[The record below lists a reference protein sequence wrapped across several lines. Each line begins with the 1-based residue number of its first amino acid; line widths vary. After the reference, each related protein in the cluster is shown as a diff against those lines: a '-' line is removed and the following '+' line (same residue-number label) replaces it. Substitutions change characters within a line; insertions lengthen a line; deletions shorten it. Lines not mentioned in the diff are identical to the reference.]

1 MDTSKLLQVYTASA
15 GAGKTYTLSE
25 EYIALA
31 LRNPEQSYQHILAVT
46 FTKKAT
52 EEMKSRIIEALY
64 DITQQKSPMCSSL
77 CERLQLSPEALVQKA
92 KTALKVLLS
101 DYSAFKIKTID
112 SFFEEIVRSF
122 ATEIGHQ
129 SNYRIEL
136 DNDYWLHKGT
146 LLLFNSLENEEK
158 KDARSWIDSIVKSGI
173 DEGDRYNVL
182 PQIEN
187 IGKQIFAAAELQGTV
202 AYALPTNEEI
212 ESLRKEID
220 SSITALSIEKKSS
233 SAKVTSEEMLRYNS
247 LQCIAKELPL
257 LATLGHI
264 DASMKEEGKEQNTML
279 LFSSQ
284 AFINTLINSG
294 DSDSSFLYERTGVA
308 IHNFMIDEFQ
318 DTSRLQYNNLK
329 PLLANSLSAGNKNLI
344 VGDVKQS
351 IYKFRHCDRT
361 ILQEAVPADFE
372 YYYNQTTLKQNW
384 RSAPEIV
391 NFNNIL
397 FKQLPGTVS
406 KMLAD
411 TIQNSLAKVVSDDCC
426 PLDQYKINQLT
437 QSINETYKHSEQK
450 ASFPDN
456 HGGVE
461 YYLLDT
467 GHSPITSE
475 EENGVPPLCEKI
487 IDLIVHKKYK
497 PRDIAVLVNTNKQAG
512 EVAATFLQFVEKNPR
527 CKELFKFTSA
537 EALKLSSSKIVGLII
552 DLLSALS
559 DNKDRTSYDVA
570 HLRYRNLIDKDINKA
585 SFKTY
590 FDSLKEEAAHSTLS
604 HLTNQIIK
612 QIASK
617 IPESE
622 ITYVMALQ
630 DTIDDFHQDRKGSLA
645 EFVDWWHTR
654 GYKQDLPTRDENA
667 INIMTIHKAKG
678 LGFPIVL
685 LPFLTW
691 DLGFTNLSSR
701 SAYLWVS
708 PSHVLSSG
716 TEYPSL
722 KVPIK
727 RTKELEKTLFLKEYY
742 EEMVK
747 EVIDR
752 LNLFYVAATRAK
764 KGMVLWVKTPT
775 DREQKKLLLH
785 TVLSEVLWGKEGNK
799 LLPTQEIPSQ
809 EDRAEETKNTE
820 SLSVPSIHHYLE
832 GNLPRLR
839 IHLQAQ
845 ERFEEENLIERG
857 SALHEILSNVSVAE
871 SLPFAISKAI
881 AEGYLREDQCQST
894 TLLLEKM
901 LQHPYG
907 KRWFAREN
915 VILNEQTI
923 LIPEG
928 TRMVR
933 PDRVVKFADGSVAVI
948 DYKFAHPKE
957 SHKQQVAGYSICIK
971 QMGFDKVEGF
981 LWYSHPNG
989 SYIEKVYP
997 YKEATIIK

>member
-173 DEGDRYNVL
+173 DEGDKYNVL

-372 YYYNQTTLKQNW
+372 HYYNQTTLKQNW

-456 HGGVE
+456 LGGVE

-552 DLLSALS
+552 DL
-559 DNKDRTSYDVA
+559 
-570 HLRYRNLIDKDINKA
+570 
-585 SFKTY
+585 
-590 FDSLKEEAAHSTLS
+590 
-604 HLTNQIIK
+604 
-612 QIASK
+612 
-617 IPESE
+617 
-622 ITYVMALQ
+622 
-630 DTIDDFHQDRKGSLA
+630 
-645 EFVDWWHTR
+645 
-654 GYKQDLPTRDENA
+654 
-667 INIMTIHKAKG
+667 
-678 LGFPIVL
+678 
-685 LPFLTW
+685 
-691 DLGFTNLSSR
+691 
-701 SAYLWVS
+701 
-708 PSHVLSSG
+708 
-716 TEYPSL
+716 
-722 KVPIK
+722 
-727 RTKELEKTLFLKEYY
+727 
-742 EEMVK
+742 
-747 EVIDR
+747 
-752 LNLFYVAATRAK
+752 
-764 KGMVLWVKTPT
+764 
-775 DREQKKLLLH
+775 
-785 TVLSEVLWGKEGNK
+785 
-799 LLPTQEIPSQ
+799 
-809 EDRAEETKNTE
+809 
-820 SLSVPSIHHYLE
+820 
-832 GNLPRLR
+832 
-839 IHLQAQ
+839 
-845 ERFEEENLIERG
+845 
-857 SALHEILSNVSVAE
+857 
-871 SLPFAISKAI
+871 
-881 AEGYLREDQCQST
+881 
-894 TLLLEKM
+894 
-901 LQHPYG
+901 
-907 KRWFAREN
+907 
-915 VILNEQTI
+915 
-923 LIPEG
+923 
-928 TRMVR
+928 
-933 PDRVVKFADGSVAVI
+933 
-948 DYKFAHPKE
+948 
-957 SHKQQVAGYSICIK
+957 
-971 QMGFDKVEGF
+971 
-981 LWYSHPNG
+981 
-989 SYIEKVYP
+989 
-997 YKEATIIK
+997 